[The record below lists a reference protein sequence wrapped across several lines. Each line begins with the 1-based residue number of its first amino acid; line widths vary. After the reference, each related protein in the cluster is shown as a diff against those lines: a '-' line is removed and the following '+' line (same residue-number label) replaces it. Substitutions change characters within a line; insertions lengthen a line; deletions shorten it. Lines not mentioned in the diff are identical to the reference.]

1 MKRFVKVIT
10 VVLVIV
16 AMLMVPAHA
25 EEVEEK
31 SSAYFMSSSR
41 SLTKVTTTKMEAYFS
56 VGAFDIMD
64 ELGASSIKI
73 QRSSDGTNW
82 TTMKTFT
89 KSGYPNLICANTSS
103 HAAVVT
109 YTGTAGYYYRAK
121 ITLYA
126 KEGTGIG
133 EMIVYTS
140 KLKL

>member
-16 AMLMVPAHA
+16 AMLMVPVHA
-25 EEVEEK
+25 EEVEDR
-31 SSAYFMSSSR
+31 SSAYFLSSSTA
-41 SLTKVTTTKMEAYFS
+41 LTKITTTKIEAYFS
-56 VGAFDIMD
+56 VGAFDVMD

-89 KSGYPNLICANTSS
+89 KSGYPQLICENTFS
-103 HAAVVT
+103 HAATVS
-109 YTGTAGYYYRAK
+109 YTGTVGYYYRAK

-126 KEGTGIG
+126 KDGTGIG
-133 EMIVYTS
+133 EVVEYTS
-140 KLKL
+140 KVKL